1 VSKSKG
7 GKPMKS
13 YGGLKFVLVV
23 LIIAVIS
30 LLAYFG
36 SETLGVPGI
45 SKMRTGIDIRGGVYA
60 QLYPDLPEGQKA
72 TDEQLSSARII
83 IEKRLDSLNIYD
95 RNITT
100 ETEHGRIIVEIP
112 WRADEKDYNPQT
124 TIDEIGKTA
133 LLTFR
138 EVDAD
143 KVDENG
149 FYLPTD
155 RIVIEGADVV
165 DAYPAS
171 DGQGGMMVV
180 LELTSEAQQKFAE
193 ATGRLVGE
201 PIAIFMDEEFISA
214 PIVKEK
220 ITPGSNAVIQLGS
233 YTDLTEASKEAK
245 YLADT
250 IRAGALPFRLV
261 AKNIRSISPL
271 LGEGALKVAINAGIV
286 SLALIFIFMLIR
298 YRLPGLIANVALIGL
313 VAGTLML
320 LSILGISLTL
330 PGIAGIILSVGM
342 GVDGNV
348 IIFERIKEEL
358 KSGKTLQASIDVGFK
373 RAFVAI
379 LDGNVTTLITAAL
392 LYWFGTGPIKG
403 FAVTLFF
410 GVLLSFITAVTAS
423 RAMLK
428 SISSMSFARDHRL
441 YGA

>member
-1 VSKSKG
+1 
-7 GKPMKS
+7 MKS

-149 FYLPTD
+149 FSQWQEKHNGNHRHILQVVPD
-155 RIVIEGADVV
+155 ERIAEDF
-165 DAYPAS
+165 DAII
-171 DGQGGMMVV
+171 GQG
-180 LELTSEAQQKFAE
+180 
-193 ATGRLVGE
+193 
-201 PIAIFMDEEFISA
+201 
-214 PIVKEK
+214 
-220 ITPGSNAVIQLGS
+220 
-233 YTDLTEASKEAK
+233 
-245 YLADT
+245 
-250 IRAGALPFRLV
+250 RARF
-261 AKNIRSISPL
+261 
-271 LGEGALKVAINAGIV
+271 
-286 SLALIFIFMLIR
+286 
-298 YRLPGLIANVALIGL
+298 
-313 VAGTLML
+313 
-320 LSILGISLTL
+320 
-330 PGIAGIILSVGM
+330 
-342 GVDGNV
+342 
-348 IIFERIKEEL
+348 
-358 KSGKTLQASIDVGFK
+358 
-373 RAFVAI
+373 
-379 LDGNVTTLITAAL
+379 
-392 LYWFGTGPIKG
+392 
-403 FAVTLFF
+403 
-410 GVLLSFITAVTAS
+410 
-423 RAMLK
+423 
-428 SISSMSFARDHRL
+428 
-441 YGA
+441 